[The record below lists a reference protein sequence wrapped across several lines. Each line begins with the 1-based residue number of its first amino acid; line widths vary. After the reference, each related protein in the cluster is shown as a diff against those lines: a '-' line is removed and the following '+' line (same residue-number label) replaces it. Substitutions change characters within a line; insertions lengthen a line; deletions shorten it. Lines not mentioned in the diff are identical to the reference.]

1 MKASPDCKTGLAG
14 GLGRHCTIDAMLVM
28 SLKTKVFAGWYLIMV
43 SSSC

>member
-14 GLGRHCTIDAMLVM
+14 GLGRHCTIDAILAM
-28 SLKTKVFAGWYLIMV
+28 SLKTKVFADWYLIMV